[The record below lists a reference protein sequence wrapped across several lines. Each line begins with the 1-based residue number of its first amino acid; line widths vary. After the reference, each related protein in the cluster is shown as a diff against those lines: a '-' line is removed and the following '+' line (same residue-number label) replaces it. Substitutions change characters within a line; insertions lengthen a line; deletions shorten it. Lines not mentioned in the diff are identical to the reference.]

1 MNERKVL
8 NVDILEAALKVQV
21 NIFELQYLISPLRN
35 PSARLYLL
43 LKRTWDKFFYLT
55 ESDVIQHFM
64 ALIWDER
71 CLATIDKIY
80 FEMWQIQLA
89 IIQDQ

>member
-8 NVDILEAALKVQV
+8 NIDILEAALKVQV

-43 LKRTWDKFFYLT
+43 LKRTRDKFFNLT
-55 ESDVIQHFM
+55 ESGN
-64 ALIWDER
+64 
-71 CLATIDKIY
+71 
-80 FEMWQIQLA
+80 FEARYVCWFGFVRLTLGPIAYQRI
-89 IIQDQ
+89 